1 MPCVEQAMQK
11 HMDDAKV
18 AEHCCGAVAAL
29 SLRCPENAETLVD
42 NGRHTLLARALHAH
56 AANCAPV
63 SRQACL
69 TVRNNAS
76 GSIALRPKVL
86 RARVCLCMRMRVSCL
101 RLRRSDVW
109 WLPQLVSEG
118 LEKLLNIVMVTHD
131 SSRDQV
137 KAALRDLGM
146 EHGGMGVSKFEEKK

>member
-1 MPCVEQAMQK
+1 
-11 HMDDAKV
+11 MDDAKV
-18 AEHCCGAVAAL
+18 VEHCCGVVAML

-42 NGRHTLLARALHAH
+42 NGRHTMLASALRAH
-56 AANCAPV
+56 AAKSAPV

-69 TVRNNAS
+69 AVRNIAS
-76 GSIALRPKVL
+76 RSIALRPKVL
-86 RARVCLCMRMRVSCL
+86 CAHACALRMRVRCL

-109 WLPQLVSEG
+109 WLRQPVLEG

-131 SSRDQV
+131 SSRDQA
-137 KAALRDLGM
+137 KAALRDLGL